1 MMRKTLYLMFVIGVV
16 KYTNSQFLSIGNSRK
31 PSKTTCDPSVKSSL
45 VEHFFNMIFT
55 EFHNTPPVCVC
66 VQMCPEQPTYCYP
79 NGCLRRTEKNKKVDV
94 PLPVTRISENTKPIF
109 FIDEKNDFMN
119 DFLTKNYIDDS
130 VPISAPVPA
139 PPENTVIA
147 NMRPDPFKDRYKIL
161 FKYKKM
167 PKVELKYNL
176 GEQVKNMKSDMLK
189 SEHVD
194 VSKTRWPMNK
204 IDRRLGGQRT
214 MHSEPQVQK
223 GTTNPRYF
231 MNIFPDKD
239 VTSYPPK
246 YFKRELPNNTHNEDE
261 RVDIKAI
268 YVVGKTES
276 ENGAFSLEKLID
288 SLIESSF
295 DNNAT
300 TPETEIE
307 YKPVVNQTVVKI
319 EEQNQTAIKEDSP
332 KRAMKNETTN
342 IISMNLTNEN
352 VDKNKYSDDFI
363 MLNNSHN
370 VSEMIAT
377 LSKRIDKQNNT
388 SLEMMRR
395 ITGDFEFDTLNTTS
409 ERPIEG
415 TLLTK
420 SEPPTVQYTSAP
432 TEYETR
438 TTRTTRKIRQRQR
451 IVRRLQHSKNN

>member
-1 MMRKTLYLMFVIGVV
+1 MMKTLFIMFVFGVV
-16 KYTNSQFLSIGNSRK
+16 KYTNSQFLSMGNNRK
-31 PSKTTCDPSVKSSL
+31 LDTAKTTCDPSAKSSL
-45 VEHFFNMIFT
+45 VEHFFNIIFT
-55 EFHNTPPVCVC
+55 EFHATPPVCVC

-79 NGCLRRTEKNKKVDV
+79 NGCLRRTEKNKKVEV

-119 DFLTKNYIDDS
+119 DFLTKNYIDDNT
-130 VPISAPVPA
+130 PIN
-139 PPENTVIA
+139 PPIPPPSENTAVA

-161 FKYKKM
+161 FKFKKM

-176 GEQVKNMKSDMLK
+176 GEQVKNMKSDVLNMK
-189 SEHVD
+189 SENVD
-194 VSKTRWPMNK
+194 VSRTRWPMNK
-204 IDRRLGGQRT
+204 IDRRLGGQRS

-246 YFKRELPNNTHNEDE
+246 YFKRELTNNTHSEDE
-261 RVDIKAI
+261 KVNIKAI

-276 ENGAFSLEKLID
+276 ENNAFSLEKLID

-295 DNNAT
+295 DNNTT
-300 TPETEIE
+300 TPEAEVE
-307 YKPVVNQTVVKI
+307 YKPVVNQTDVNI
-319 EEQNQTAIKEDSP
+319 EEQNKTAIKEDTTRRS
-332 KRAMKNETTN
+332 MKNETTN

-352 VDKNKYSDDFI
+352 VDKNKYSDDI
-363 MLNNSHN
+363 MNSHN

-395 ITGDFEFDTLNTTS
+395 ITGDFEFDTLNTTT

-415 TLLTK
+415 TLLTT
-420 SEPPTVQYTSAP
+420 SEPSTVEYTSSS

-438 TTRTTRKIRQRQR
+438 TTRKIRLRQR